1 MATRQLTDMHIHK
14 DNPWHVRSLVIFRD
28 QIRGHDAGKQLEE
41 RAVYL
46 QHREEEYYGD
56 ADTEKVT

>member
-1 MATRQLTDMHIHK
+1 MHIHK